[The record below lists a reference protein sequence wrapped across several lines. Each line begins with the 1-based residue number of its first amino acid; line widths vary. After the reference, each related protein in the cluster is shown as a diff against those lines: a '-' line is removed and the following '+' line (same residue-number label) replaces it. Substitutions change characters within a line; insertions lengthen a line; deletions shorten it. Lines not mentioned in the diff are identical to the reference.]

1 MKDACK
7 SNLTNTSVIYYQ
19 NISVVSGKVMGLR
32 KFIFTAV
39 KTDLPKAFDCIPH
52 NLRIAKL
59 SAYGFDRKPLIFI
72 LAYLKSKIR
81 SAFTD
86 YLNILFGVSNGPF

>member
-1 MKDACK
+1 M
-7 SNLTNTSVIYYQ
+7 VI
-19 NISVVSGKVMGLR
+19 GL
-32 KFIFTAV
+32 KKCIFTAV

-59 SAYGFDRKPLIFI
+59 SAFGFNRKPLIFI
-72 LAYLKSKIR
+72 LAYLKARIG

-86 YLNILFGVSNGPF
+86 YLNILFRVSKGPF

>member
-19 NISVVSGKVMGLR
+19 NISVVSGMVIGL
-32 KFIFTAV
+32 KKCIFTAV
-39 KTDLPKAFDCIPH
+39 KTDLPKAFDCIPY
-52 NLRIAKL
+52 NLRIAEL
-59 SAYGFDRKPLIFI
+59 SAFGFDRKPLIFI
-72 LAYLKSKIR
+72 LAYLKARIG

-86 YLNILFGVSNGPF
+86 YLNILFGVSKGPF

>member
-1 MKDACK
+1 MKDACR
-7 SNLTNTSVIYYQ
+7 SNLTSTSVIYYQ
-19 NISVVSGKVMGLR
+19 NISVVSGKVIGLR
-32 KFIFTAV
+32 KCIFTAV

-52 NLRIAKL
+52 NPRIAKL

-72 LAYLKSKIR
+72 LAYLKSGIR

-86 YLNILFGVSNGPF
+86 YLNILFGVSKGPF

>member
-1 MKDACK
+1 MCRPTVVAAC
-7 SNLTNTSVIYYQ
+7 STLCNRISTSPILPD
-19 NISVVSGKVMGLR
+19 S
-32 KFIFTAV
+32 TAV

-52 NLRIAKL
+52 NPLLAKL

-72 LAYLKSKIR
+72 LAYLKARIG

-86 YLNILFGVSNGPF
+86 YINILFGVPNGPF